1 MVDIH
6 THILPGIDDGS
17 VEIEESLEMAELALD
32 GGTEYLIATP
42 HSNQMGRFENFCSQ
56 ELIALF
62 RDFQEAL
69 SQEEI
74 PLKTYLGME
83 IYATEDMEQK
93 IRDGMLISLNQSRYY
108 LVEFSFGEE
117 PDIIMD
123 GAEQIFRAGGI
134 PVIAHPERYECV
146 QHDPTLVYEWLQ
158 SGCFTQVNR
167 SSILGRFGRR
177 IQRTVDIMLKNRW
190 VTCVASDAHSSS
202 FRTPYMGDAADHLAK
217 VYGERMA
224 HRLMVE
230 NPMRILQNKTIMSH
244 GKKPEWHSR
253 FF

>member
-17 VEIEESLEMAELALD
+17 VELEESLEMAELALE

-42 HSNQMGRFENFCSQ
+42 HSNQMERFENFYSQ
-56 ELIALF
+56 DLLGQFRSFQRAL
-62 RDFQEAL
+62 EAAD
-69 SQEEI
+69 I

-83 IYATEDMEQK
+83 IYATDDMEEK

-108 LVEFSFGEE
+108 LVEFPFEEE

-123 GAEQIFRAGGI
+123 GADQIFRAGGI
-134 PVIAHPERYECV
+134 PVIAHPERYDCV
-146 QHDPTLVYEWLQ
+146 QHDPTLVYHWLR

-177 IQRTVDIMLKNRW
+177 IQRTADMMMKNRW

-202 FRTPYMGDAADHLAK
+202 FRTPYMRDASEYLAK
-217 VYGERMA
+217 VYGERVA
-224 HRLMVE
+224 HRMTVE
-230 NPMRILQNKTIMSH
+230 NPMRILQNKSIMSH
-244 GKKPEWHSR
+244 GRMPEWHSR